1 MNAAEMG
8 RFPRRIRMVTTGL
21 LLIAVAGVQ
30 LAGVMASSAGTV
42 TNPKLANV
50 SHGRFTSMV
59 VLDGGAITIR
69 PAPAGTVTTQTLAA
83 VTAKIWASSQLVG
96 FTEQTLG
103 YGYVTIKSAPQL
115 LREAPVDNV
124 LGWVG
129 FANGNASGAC
139 TTNKAKKFR
148 SNGESAVFIGDASP
162 SDAVSF
168 VPPECGFPD
177 RSGFM
182 IPNEIVSVPWVK
194 VGTANA
200 RGIVTFRTAS
210 AQCGAI
216 EGSAFPSG
224 KGAAIVELLTE
235 TPDWS
240 ATACS
245 ATVLQTGVP
254 VARTRAKAND
264 LRLIHGGT
272 GPVREVVQPTK

>member
-1 MNAAEMG
+1 
-8 RFPRRIRMVTTGL
+8 
-21 LLIAVAGVQ
+21 
-30 LAGVMASSAGTV
+30 
-42 TNPKLANV
+42 
-50 SHGRFTSMV
+50 MV

-69 PAPAGTVTTQTLAA
+69 PAPSGTATAQTLAA

-96 FTEQTLG
+96 FTRQTLG

-129 FANGNASGAC
+129 FANGNSSGAC
-139 TTNKAKKFR
+139 TPNKDKKFR

-162 SDAVSF
+162 YDAVSY
-168 VPPECGFPD
+168 VPPGCGFPD

-210 AQCGAI
+210 AQCGGI

-224 KGAAIVELLTE
+224 KGAAIVDLLTE
-235 TPDWS
+235 NPDWA

-245 ATVLQTGVP
+245 ATVLSTGVP
-254 VARTRAKAND
+254 VARTRARAND

-272 GPVREVVQPTK
+272 GPVREVVDPTK